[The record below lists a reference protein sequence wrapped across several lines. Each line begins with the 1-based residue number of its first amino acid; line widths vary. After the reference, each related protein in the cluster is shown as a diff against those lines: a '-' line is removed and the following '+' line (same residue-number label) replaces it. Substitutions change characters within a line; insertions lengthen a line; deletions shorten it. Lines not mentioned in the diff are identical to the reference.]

1 MGPIIFDIAGLTL
14 TAEDQELIR
23 HPLIGGII
31 FFSRNYES
39 PAQMLDLVRSIR
51 AIRSEF
57 LLCVD
62 QEGGRVQRFKK
73 GMSDLPSLRALG
85 KKADENKLLE
95 AERLSYRLGCL
106 MALEMRALGLDL
118 SFAPVLDLDRGI
130 STVIGDRAFHHDP
143 AIVTTLAIAY
153 MKGMQAAGMQA
164 VGKHFPG
171 HGAVALDSHHALPT
185 DERALRLIEE
195 DLRPFR
201 SLIQQGMAGVMPA
214 HIIFSTVDNVPV
226 GFSKRW
232 LQTILREQCGF
243 QGAIVSDDLS
253 MEGAAII
260 GDYPERARVAL
271 EAGCD
276 FLLICNRRE
285 EVKNVLENLKFKDSS
300 FSLRNRLN
308 LLAKGGAPHWEHLK
322 QTEAWLA
329 CASSTLELAEK
340 TAYSHPT

>member
-14 TAEDQELIR
+14 TEEDEELIR

-31 FFSRNYES
+31 FFSRNYEN
-39 PAQMLDLVRSIR
+39 PAQMLDLVDSIR

-73 GMSDLPSLRALG
+73 GVSDLPSLRTLG
-85 KKADENKLLE
+85 KKVDEGKLLE
-95 AERLSYRLGCL
+95 AEKLSYRLGCL

-118 SFAPVLDLDRGI
+118 SFAPVLDLDHGV
-130 STVIGDRAFHHDP
+130 SAVIGDRAFHHDST
-143 AIVTTLAIAY
+143 IVATLAMAY
-153 MKGMQAAGMQA
+153 MKGMQEAGMQA

-171 HGAVALDSHHALPT
+171 HGAVVLDSHYALPT
-185 DERALRLIEE
+185 DERELAFIEE
-195 DLRPFR
+195 DLYPFR
-201 SLIQQGMAGVMPA
+201 ALIQQGMGSIMPA
-214 HIIFSTVDNVPV
+214 HIIFPKVDNVPV

-243 QGAIVSDDLS
+243 QGTIVSDDLS
-253 MEGAAII
+253 MGGAAII

-276 FLLICNRRE
+276 FLLICNQRE

-308 LLAKGGAPHWEHLK
+308 LLAKGKVPHWEHLK
-322 QTEAWLA
+322 QTKGWLA
-329 CASSTLELAEK
+329 CAGSALELVEK
-340 TAYSHPT
+340 TA

>member
-14 TAEDQELIR
+14 TKEDQELIR

-73 GMSDLPSLRALG
+73 DVSALPSLRLLG
-85 KKADENKLLE
+85 KKVDEGDFVE
-95 AERLSYRLGCL
+95 AEKLSCRLGYL

-118 SFAPVLDLDRGI
+118 SFAPVLDLDRGV
-130 STVIGDRAFHHDP
+130 SAVIGDRAFHHDP
-143 AIVTTLAIAY
+143 AVVTTLAVAY
-153 MKGMQAAGMQA
+153 MKGMQKVGMQA

-171 HGAVALDSHHALPT
+171 HGAVALDSHIALPI
-185 DERALRLIEE
+185 DEREFTVIEE
-195 DLRPFR
+195 DMHPFR
-201 SLIQQGMAGVMPA
+201 ALIQQNIAGIMPA
-214 HIIFSTVDNVPV
+214 HIIFPTVDKVPV

-243 QGAIVSDDLS
+243 QGTIVSDDLS
-253 MEGAAII
+253 MEGAAMI

-276 FLLICNRRE
+276 LLLICNHRE
-285 EVKNVLENLKFKDSS
+285 EVKSVLENLKFSDTPHK
-300 FSLRNRLN
+300 LRNRLN
-308 LLAKGGAPHWEHLK
+308 LLAKGSAPTWEHLR
-322 QTEAWLA
+322 QTEDWLA
-329 CASSTLELAEK
+329 CASSPLELTEK
-340 TAYSHPT
+340 TA

>member
-14 TAEDQELIR
+14 TEEDKALIR

-39 PAQMLDLVRSIR
+39 PAQMVDLVRSIR

-62 QEGGRVQRFKK
+62 QEGGRVQRFKR
-73 GMSDLPSLRALG
+73 GVSLLPSLRTLG
-85 KKADENKLLE
+85 KKVDEGDLPE

-118 SFAPVLDLDRGI
+118 SFAPVLDLDRGV
-130 STVIGDRAFHHDP
+130 SEVIGNRAFHHDP
-143 AIVTTLAIAY
+143 AIVATLATAY
-153 MKGMQAAGMQA
+153 MKGMQEAGMQA

-171 HGAVALDSHHALPT
+171 HGAVALDSHYALPE
-185 DERALRLIEE
+185 DERELSVIEE

-201 SLIQQGMAGVMPA
+201 VLIQQGMAGVMPA
-214 HIIFSTVDNVPV
+214 HIIFPKVDNVPV

-243 QGAIVSDDLS
+243 QGTIVSDDLS

-276 FLLICNRRE
+276 FLLICNQRE
-285 EVKNVLENLKFKDSS
+285 EVKNVLENLKYTDTPIN
-300 FSLRNRLN
+300 LRNRLN
-308 LLAKGGAPHWEHLK
+308 LLGKGGTPAWDHLR
-322 QTEAWLA
+322 QTEGWLA
-329 CASSTLELAEK
+329 CAGSPLELGEK
-340 TAYSHPT
+340 TA